1 MRAVTLGIVLLLRAA
16 AQVPDAE
23 QALGFKSVSG
33 PRISPDGRFV
43 AYQVRSANWEDNSF
57 DTQIWM
63 AMVPTGERYQLTSSK
78 KSSTNPKWS
87 PDGRRIAFIS
97 DRDGKK
103 QIYLISATGGEALEL
118 TTLDGGVEALEWS
131 PDGTYIAFS
140 STGPEPKTR
149 KDRKD
154 KFGEFEIVKGDYLMA
169 QLWVIKVPAEMPAQ
183 AKEKPKP
190 ESLTEGKTFS
200 VGDFSWAPDSQR
212 LVFSA
217 AANPSPAARDSSDI
231 YVVRVSDK
239 GMTRLVSTAG
249 PDVNPM
255 WSPDGRQIAFQ
266 TAAGNEFFY
275 YLNSHIA
282 LIPADGGTAQLLPMK
297 FDEDPSLVAWGP
309 EGIYFSALQKTAR
322 HLFRVDPGTGR
333 VQRITGPEPYIA
345 GQFSFTKD
353 YSRMAFTSAAP
364 NQFSEVAMSAVQ
376 PFEPRVLTNVS
387 DQFRKFRLATRE
399 VIEWKSTD
407 DTTIQGILIK
417 PAAFDPAKKYPLLV
431 VIHGGPTGVDLPQR
445 SPDSYYPIER
455 FAAKGAVVLQ
465 VNYRGSAGY
474 GEKFRSLNVRNLGM
488 GDYQD
493 VVSGVDYLI
502 GRGFIRNDRIGAM
515 GWSQGGYISAFIAC
529 FSDRFKAV
537 SVGAGISDWMTYYAN
552 TDITPFTRQYLKAT
566 PWEDPEIYRKTS
578 PITYLK
584 NARTPTLI
592 QHGEL
597 DKRVPIPNGYELR
610 QALEDKGVPVKM
622 VVYKGFG
629 HGITKPR
636 ELRAV
641 AEHNYE
647 WFSKWI
653 WGESV
658 PNGMLEIETDPRP

>member
-1 MRAVTLGIVLLLRAA
+1 MRATALGIALALCAA
-16 AQVPDAE
+16 AQVPDTE

-43 AYQVRSANWEDNSF
+43 AYQVRSANWEENSF
-57 DTQIWM
+57 DTQIWV

-78 KSSTNPKWS
+78 KSSMSPKWS

-97 DRDGKK
+97 DRDGKR

-118 TTLDGGVEALEWS
+118 TTLDGGVENLEWS
-131 PDGTYIAFS
+131 PDGASIAFT
-140 STGPEPKTR
+140 STGPEPKAR
-149 KDRKD
+149 KERKD
-154 KFGEFEIVKGDYLMA
+154 KFGEFEIVKGDYLMS
-169 QLWVIKVPAEMPAQ
+169 QLWVIKAPAELPAQ

-200 VGDFSWAPDSQR
+200 VGEFSWAPDSQR

-217 AANPSPAARDSSDI
+217 AANPSPAARGTSDI

-239 GMTRLVSTAG
+239 GLTRLVTTGG
-249 PDVNPM
+249 PDVNPI

-266 TAAGNEFFY
+266 TAAGKEFFY
-275 YLNSHIA
+275 YQNSQIA
-282 LIPADGGTAQLLPMK
+282 MIPADGGTVQIIPMK
-297 FDEDPSLVAWGP
+297 FDEDPSLVAWAP
-309 EGIYFSALQKTAR
+309 EGIYFTGLQKTSR
-322 HLFRVDPGTGR
+322 HLFRVHPGTGAVER
-333 VQRITGPEPYIA
+333 LTGPDAYVA

-353 YSRMAFTSAAP
+353 YSRMAFSGAAP
-364 NQFSEVAMSAVQ
+364 NEFSEVAISPLAPFQ
-376 PFEPRVLTNVS
+376 PRPLTNVS
-387 DQFRKFRLATRE
+387 NQYRSFKLATRE
-399 VIEWKSTD
+399 VVEWKSTD
-407 DTTIQGILIK
+407 ETIIQGILIK

-431 VIHGGPTGVDLPQR
+431 VIHGGPTGVDLPLR
-445 SPDSYYPIER
+445 APDSYYPIER

-493 VVSGVDYLI
+493 VISGVDYLI
-502 GRGFIRNDRIGAM
+502 GRGFIHKDRVGAM

-529 FSDRFKAV
+529 YSDRFKAV

-578 PITYLK
+578 PISYLK

-629 HGITKPR
+629 HGITKPK

-658 PNGMLEIETDPRP
+658 PNGMLE